1 MARRRTVALS
11 RSEESADGL
20 PVDVVTYRV
29 QVRGDRSTESAT
41 RWLSDRAAW
50 RQQHPDKPL
59 PEMASL
65 DRAWL
70 MRCRLAGLDESLYRA
85 GV

>member
-1 MARRRTVALS
+1 MPPVEFS
-11 RSEESADGL
+11 HGEP
-20 PVDVVTYRV
+20 PVDVARYRV
-29 QVRGDRSTESAT
+29 EVRGDRSTESAT

-59 PEMASL
+59 PDMASL

-85 GV
+85 GVW

>member
-1 MARRRTVALS
+1 MARRRSAPLPP
-11 RSEESADGL
+11 EQSADGL

-29 QVRGDRSTESAT
+29 EVRGDRSTESAT

-50 RQQHPDKPL
+50 RQRNPDKPL

-85 GV
+85 GL